1 MLYLL
6 KTEIIDYEVQHLAY
20 VFMFHFMN
28 FMIPFWLNDTEIKV
42 LFYVVAFVQET
53 AHFLKQ
59 LIVQFPLKHILLD
72 CIVSFVYNWSESIL
86 NVLVMLGKSYGSSLK
101 TWIRIKTTFYFLRQP
116 QVSRWKIFLVFIT
129 IFNTEIYYKNKMWF
143 NDMIPRKR
151 YLN

>member
-6 KTEIIDYEVQHLAY
+6 KTEIIDYEVHNLSY

-72 CIVSFVYNWSESIL
+72 CIVSFVYN
-86 NVLVMLGKSYGSSLK
+86 
-101 TWIRIKTTFYFLRQP
+101 
-116 QVSRWKIFLVFIT
+116 
-129 IFNTEIYYKNKMWF
+129 
-143 NDMIPRKR
+143 
-151 YLN
+151 